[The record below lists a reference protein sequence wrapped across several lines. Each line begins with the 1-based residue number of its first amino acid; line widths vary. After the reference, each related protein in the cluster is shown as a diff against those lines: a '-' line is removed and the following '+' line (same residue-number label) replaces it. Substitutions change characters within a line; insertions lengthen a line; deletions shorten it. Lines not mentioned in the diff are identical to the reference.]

1 MKVLFKALYA
11 KQTESAFQSYFEN
24 GYLFLSQFQEGVG
37 ASPIDGKLIGGDIKA
52 NLDANIAIL
61 DQYALWQKLALAE
74 VEILT
79 AEWKRFKGE
88 PI

>member
-1 MKVLFKALYA
+1 
-11 KQTESAFQSYFEN
+11 
-24 GYLFLSQFQEGVG
+24 
-37 ASPIDGKLIGGDIKA
+37 LIGGDIKA

-79 AEWKRFKGE
+79 AEWKRFKEGE